1 NTLVGGAGNDTLNG
15 GIGNDILVGGAGDD
29 ALTGGAGNDRLDGGA
44 GDDALTGGA
53 GNDLYY
59 VDSGLD
65 RVIEAGGGT
74 DSVYARVDY
83 ALAAGQEVESLR
95 ANAGAT
101 GLTLTGNEF
110 NNTLVGGAGN
120 DTLNGGIGKDIL
132 VGGAGHDR
140 LDGGA
145 GDDALT
151 GGADNDLF
159 IFQPGFGMD
168 TITDFVAGPAS
179 VDVIDFAASIFD
191 DFASVLAAANQ
202 VGADTVITVDGGNV
216 LTLKNVALANLHQD
230 DFQFIAA

>member
-1 NTLVGGAGNDTLNG
+1 T
-15 GIGNDILVGGAGDD
+15 
-29 ALTGGAGNDRLDGGA
+29 LDGGA

-53 GNDLYY
+53 GNDRYF

-65 RVIEAGGGT
+65 RVIEAGGGGS
-74 DSVYARVDY
+74 DSIYARVDY

-95 ANAGAT
+95 AYAGAT
-101 GLTLTGNEF
+101 GLTLTGNEL

-120 DTLNGGIGKDIL
+120 DTLNGGAGNDTL
-132 VGGAGHDR
+132 AGGVGNDTLDGGVGNDT

-151 GGADNDLF
+151 GGAGNDTLTGGAGNDLF
-159 IFQPGFGMD
+159 IFQHGFGID

-179 VDVIDFAASIFD
+179 VDVIDFADSIFD

-230 DFQFIAA
+230 DFQFITA